1 MAHFA
6 ERDIDNVVLRV
17 VAVVDEHEIDGE
29 SWCNTFFGGTWKQ
42 TSYNTRYNRHSGGK
56 SPLRKNY
63 AGIGFDYN
71 TKLDAFIPPQR
82 YPSWI
87 LDEEKGEWESPI
99 PMPTD
104 GVMYEWDEPSTSWIK
119 DLSHG

>member
-6 ERDIDNVVLRV
+6 ELDIDNVVLRV

-29 SWCNTFFGGTWKQ
+29 DWCNTFFGGTWKQ
-42 TSYNTRYNRHSGGK
+42 TSY
-56 SPLRKNY
+56 Y
-63 AGIGFDYN
+63 AGVGFHY
-71 TKLDAFIPPQR
+71 TSQLDAFIPLQR